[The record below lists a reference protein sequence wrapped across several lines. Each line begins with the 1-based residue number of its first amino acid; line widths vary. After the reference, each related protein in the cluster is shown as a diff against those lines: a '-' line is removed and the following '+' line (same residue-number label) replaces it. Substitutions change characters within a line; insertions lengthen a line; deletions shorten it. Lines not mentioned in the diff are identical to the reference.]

1 MAKRTPKLERIAKKG
16 EELEIL
22 RALRQKLAA
31 TIDESNSGRDI
42 AALSRQLQIVIARI
56 RDLEIAAAAAAQDE
70 DIEAIIRRHA
80 AQRVRGDGGRLA
92 HADINANSPDEDSPD
107 EDSSGED

>member
-56 RDLEIAAAAAAQDE
+56 RELEFMAKMEAEDKDL
-70 DIEAIIRRHA
+70 EAIIRRHA

-92 HADINANSPDEDSPD
+92 HAAIYENSPDEDR
-107 EDSSGED
+107 SGED

>member
-56 RDLEIAAAAAAQDE
+56 RELEFMAKMEAEDKDL
-70 DIEAIIRRHA
+70 EAIIRRHA

-92 HADINANSPDEDSPD
+92 HADIYENSSDEDR
-107 EDSSGED
+107 SGED